1 MVRITCAHLSFMCT
15 VRCRMADESY
25 NKQNKQLRIYS
36 RIIPGTIA
44 LLNEDFFCREVSP
57 LISAYI
63 LDALYSAGVFDDLD
77 DFYAFGIDDFYEQ
90 FFSPKSTYESCM
102 DIMQCPSTYAVED
115 GYLFQNTPSM
125 CCGDQYR
132 RWTLPFGQPM
142 DIAAV

>member
-1 MVRITCAHLSFMCT
+1 MQNGGRELQQTEQT
-15 VRCRMADESY
+15 VADIF
-25 NKQNKQLRIYS
+25 KDYS
-36 RIIPGTIA
+36 WDDCLAKRG
-44 LLNEDFFCREVSP
+44 LFCREVSP